1 MSSGVGLPS
10 YSWLAREFRPSAR
23 CEAVFAVIG
32 LIIELPDPILLV
44 LLGQLSMVL
53 PTEEAAVVCIRLDVL
68 GILDRVKA

>member
-32 LIIELPDPILLV
+32 LIIEV
-44 LLGQLSMVL
+44 ALGFV
-53 PTEEAAVVCIRLDVL
+53 A
-68 GILDRVKA
+68 